1 MSESFQRPPLDPTPW
16 HAVRRHGRLWRRFA
30 LQAVVRETHF
40 RAHLAA
46 TVVVGIVQSALSLL
60 PLLLLYSYT
69 DDVNGWSQGEVIALT
84 GVFQLTVS
92 ILAICVSVNMWRL
105 SGAIRSGDLDL
116 VLVRPVSSQFFM
128 TLRWLQPGELFNV
141 LTGVG
146 LIAIGLIRDSV
157 SPSLTDVVQGML
169 LIACGCVLLTC
180 LWSATAILAFWLTS
194 VEPLPMLFRD
204 LLGAGMFPLGF
215 YPASVR
221 VFLTFVFPVGFATTF
236 PTEALVGE
244 GSWGA
249 VVLGI
254 ALSAGLL
261 LLLRAYWRIAV
272 RSYASA
278 SS

>member
-1 MSESFQRPPLDPTPW
+1 MSEPPQRPPLDPTPW

-30 LQAVVRETHF
+30 LQAIVRETHF
-40 RAHLAA
+40 RAHFVA
-46 TVVVGIVQSALSLL
+46 TVLVGVVQSALSLL

-69 DDVNGWSQGEVIALT
+69 DAVNGWTQGEVIALT
-84 GVFQLTVS
+84 GVFQLTFS
-92 ILAICVSVNMWRL
+92 ILAICVETNMGRL
-105 SGAIRSGDLDL
+105 SSAIRTGDLDL

-128 TLRWLQPGELFNV
+128 TLRWLQPGEIFNV

-146 LIAIGLIRDSV
+146 LIAIGLIRNGV
-157 SPSLTDVVQGML
+157 APSPGSILQAVL
-169 LIACGCVLLTC
+169 LLLCGCILLAC
-180 LWSATAILAFWLTS
+180 CWSATVIVAFWLTS
-194 VEPLPMLFRD
+194 VQAMSELFRD
-204 LLGAGMFPLGF
+204 VLGTGKFPLGF
-215 YPASVR
+215 YPGSVR
-221 VFLTFVFPVGFATTF
+221 IFLTFVFPVGFATTF

-254 ALSAGLL
+254 ALSAGML